1 MSMVHPEAL
10 AIYAFA
16 MLRQIDS
23 GDIAAKALRSLYLYL
38 LLS

>member
-16 MLRQIDS
+16 RLRHIDS
-23 GDIAAKALRSLYLYL
+23 GDVRVMDM
-38 LLS
+38 

>member
-16 MLRQIDS
+16 RLRHIDS
-23 GDIAAKALRSLYLYL
+23 GDMRLQTDKVMCFRIR
-38 LLS
+38 